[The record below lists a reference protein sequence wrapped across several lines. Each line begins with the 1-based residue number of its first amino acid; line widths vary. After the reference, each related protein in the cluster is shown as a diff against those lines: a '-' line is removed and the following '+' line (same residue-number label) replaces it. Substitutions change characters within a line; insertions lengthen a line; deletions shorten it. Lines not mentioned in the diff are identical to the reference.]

1 MIDTEGNATELD
13 LDAKEGSLQTLQ
25 TAVDGLIEAVD
36 INKNL
41 TLWLNEEG
49 KLLGLPM
56 NSVGTAMYRRATEI
70 TDTIVGNIV
79 LTGGVDDEGDTI
91 GLTEEQVSTWKFIA
105 TN

>member
-1 MIDTEGNATELD
+1 MIDTEGNAKELD

-91 GLTEEQVSTWKFIA
+91 GLTEEQVSTWTFIA

>member
-91 GLTEEQVSTWKFIA
+91 GLTEEQVSTWTFIA